1 MQESARVSRAP
12 WQRLSSLVL
21 ALGPIIF
28 IFPLVM
34 VAIVL
39 HAIWTTT
46 PTVPFEDEWENL
58 LMLHHVYT
66 GTFSLSELWAFHN
79 QHRIV
84 IPSAIEIMLVEITH
98 YNRQIMM
105 SFDVGVA
112 LLTTVLFHSAARR
125 LIANR
130 WLSWALLVPFS
141 LAALSLGQWEDWLEP
156 FQLTFFLTIFGYACC
171 VRGLAEDDIS
181 NTGFL
186 ITLAGSIIAALSSL
200 SGCLAFFAFL
210 PGILLYGW
218 KRTLIWVAVAA
229 GVLIPYFIGFPHS
242 TILSDLG
249 SVISYAVAYLGGPVS
264 AGHVVRAVLIAT
276 ASIIVMLACIGVYW
290 LQHYSLKSIL
300 PWVSLGLC
308 GMGAAGSTALGRYSG
323 GSLALA
329 FSSRYQAFS
338 AVWWIAVFGVVAVCL
353 SKWTSAPGSATA
365 ATAQWLTWISRLW
378 AAWASM
384 ALAGGALVITL
395 MVANQQYAKPA
406 LENFQLAQKQQEQC
420 IVLYLQSQPPCFQYY
435 YPTSGKAQAYSA
447 MMQQDGLGPFYQ
459 PTGNVGVDPTTVPAG
474 ALRLDRYV
482 DHAARTYWTVVSLN
496 KDQWD
501 PFLGPN
507 YQLDAPVGYLLS
519 GPQAAPAGVA
529 THPIYGCVL
538 NSVEF
543 LSNDITCGGGGLLQV
558 EGWAYD
564 SAPIS
569 IHTVPLFECQS
580 AQRNIVSNEPQCPAG
595 TTGIILGFAREN
607 P

>member
-1 MQESARVSRAP
+1 MQEAARGSRAL
-12 WQRLSSLVL
+12 WQRLSTLVK
-21 ALGPIIF
+21 ALGPIALIV
-28 IFPLVM
+28 PLAL
-34 VAIVL
+34 VAHVL

-46 PTVPFEDEWENL
+46 PTVLFEDEWENL
-58 LMLHHVYT
+58 LMLHHVST
-66 GTFSLSELWAFHN
+66 GTFSFSELWAFHN

-112 LLTTVLFHSAARR
+112 VLTTLLFHSAARR

-130 WLSWALLVPFS
+130 CLSWALLVPFS
-141 LAALSLGQWEDWLEP
+141 LTALSLGQWENWLEP
-156 FQLTFFLTIFGYACC
+156 FQLTFILTIFGYACC
-171 VRGLAEDDIS
+171 VRGLAEDDTS
-181 NTGFL
+181 HTGFL
-186 ITLAGSIIAALSSL
+186 ITVAGSIIAALSSL

-218 KRTLIWVAVAA
+218 KRTLIWAAVAV
-229 GVLIPYFIGFPHS
+229 GILIPYFIGFPHS
-242 TILSDLG
+242 TISSDLW

-264 AGHVVRAVLIAT
+264 AGHVVRAVLIT
-276 ASIIVMLACIGVYW
+276 GVSIIVVLACSGVYW
-290 LQHYSLKSIL
+290 VQHHSLKPIL
-300 PWVSLGLC
+300 PWVGLGLC
-308 GMGAAGSTALGRYSG
+308 GIGAAGLTALGRYSG

-353 SKWTSAPGSATA
+353 SKWIPAPDNAPA
-365 ATAQWLTWISRLW
+365 HWLTWISRLW
-378 AAWASM
+378 PAWASL
-384 ALAGGALVITL
+384 ALAGGALVIAL
-395 MVANQQYAKPA
+395 MVANQQYAKPK
-406 LENFQLAQKQQEQC
+406 LETFQLAQKQQEQC

-435 YPTSGKAQAYSA
+435 YPASGKAQAYSA
-447 MMQQDGLGPFYQ
+447 MMQQDGIGPFYQ
-459 PTGNVGVDPTTVPAG
+459 PTGNVGVDPAIVPAG

-482 DHAARTYWTVVSLN
+482 DHSAGTYWTAVALN

-501 PFLGPN
+501 SSLGPN
-507 YQLDAPVGYLLS
+507 YQLDAHVGYLLA
-519 GPQAAPAGVA
+519 GPQAAPAGIA

-543 LSNDITCGGGGLLQV
+543 LSSDITCGGGGLLQV

-564 SAPIS
+564 SAPTS
-569 IHTVPLFECQS
+569 IHTVSLFECLS

-595 TTGIILGFAREN
+595 TRRTILGFARQS